1 LHSET
6 ESDEMKKE
14 TKTISRGTLLDAR
27 RWHVV
32 DAAGKTVGRLATAV
46 AATLRG
52 KNNPAFSPHLDC
64 GDFVVVINARQVRF
78 TGNKLQDKIYYR
90 HTEYPGGI
98 RSTSAEQMLAT
109 KPEEVIRLAV
119 EGMLPKTRL
128 GRSMATKLKVYA
140 GSEHPHR
147 AQQPIAL
154 NVGE

>member
-1 LHSET
+1 
-6 ESDEMKKE
+6 MKKE

-27 RWHVV
+27 RWHIV
-32 DAAGKTVGRLATAV
+32 DAAGKTVGRLATAI

-52 KNNPAFSPHLDC
+52 KSNPAFSPHLDC

-98 RSTSAEQMLAT
+98 RSTSAEQMLAS
-109 KPEEVIRLAV
+109 KPEEVLRLAV

-140 GSEHPHR
+140 GPEHPHR